1 MAAMDSLLGT
11 SDITTRTT
19 ETTETAKTTKS
30 LFGRDDRAV
39 KTNKWAKGKTDMER
53 ARGVVVCVGLGE
65 EGLHEKGERALLSY
79 RENMPRIV
87 ARLQEAGKIVV
98 VANSYPSDNFNEVD
112 LSDLQD
118 INIEVQQWDIPTIN
132 WAEGKTM
139 AAIPQTLFEA
149 LKDGKPLPNYIST
162 EGDRNGI
169 EAVQWVAET
178 GIESYTLSFESRD
191 TVLAVVYRSGEGRT
205 TWYKNGAQA
214 EMKVVKAFSN
224 LEQVKDTFRL
234 RGENLHQI
242 RFYRAAMTP
251 REVKAVAD
259 GKMLRSSLELYCP
272 LRGGDK
278 TNFAQTKNTIST
290 MEIQ

>member
-1 MAAMDSLLGT
+1 MLTGCGTKDVYYFCEGGDSFKRMAAMDSLLGT
-11 SDITTRTT
+11 
-19 ETTETAKTTKS
+19 A
-30 LFGRDDRAV
+30 
-39 KTNKWAKGKTDMER
+39 DMER

-118 INIEVQQWDIPTIN
+118 INLEVQQWDIPTIN

-139 AAIPQTLFEA
+139 AAIPPTLFEA

-169 EAVQWVAET
+169 EVVQWVAET

-191 TVLAVVYRSGEGRT
+191 TVLAVVYRSGEGST
-205 TWYKNGAQA
+205 TWYKNGEKVERPAEPTQA
-214 EMKVVKAFSN
+214 EALPELKEAEAFGG

-251 REVKAVAD
+251 REVKAVAE